1 MAPSVMQAL
10 FSCKHASSV
19 IEPPAAHPI
28 KNSDPIYVQE
38 SQKGTWRL
46 RAPCSMM
53 QWPLR
58 ANSRSS
64 GVHDLSVRCMVTR
77 RLAAR
82 RCGKRRSG
90 PGCRA
95 VSA

>member
-1 MAPSVMQAL
+1 VEASRAL
-10 FSCKHASSV
+10 LDDAV
-19 IEPPAAHPI
+19 AIE
-28 KNSDPIYVQE
+28 
-38 SQKGTWRL
+38 G
-46 RAPCSMM
+46 
-53 QWPLR
+53 
-58 ANSRSS
+58 NSRSS
-64 GVHDLSVRCMVTR
+64 GVHDLPVRCMVTR